1 MFAKLWLI
9 CVALAALS
17 DTCQAHDIYSHL
29 TDRADRSCCTNGDCR
44 PAHYRTTPSGV
55 EMLIADKWI
64 AIPRGKLQY
73 RILDGDTGETAGGHW
88 CGAPDES
95 GLSFFTY
102 CAILPPSTALLDE
115 HVVRRGGD

>member
-1 MFAKLWLI
+1 MARIMFAKLWLI
-9 CVALAALS
+9 CVALVALA

-29 TDRADRSCCTNGDCR
+29 TDRADRSCCNNGDCR
-44 PAHYRTTPSGV
+44 PAQYRTTPSGV

-73 RILDGDTGETAGGHW
+73 RILNGDTGETAGGHW

-95 GLSFFTY
+95 GTFSTY
-102 CAILPPSTALLDE
+102 CAILPPSTALVD
-115 HVVRRGGD
+115 D